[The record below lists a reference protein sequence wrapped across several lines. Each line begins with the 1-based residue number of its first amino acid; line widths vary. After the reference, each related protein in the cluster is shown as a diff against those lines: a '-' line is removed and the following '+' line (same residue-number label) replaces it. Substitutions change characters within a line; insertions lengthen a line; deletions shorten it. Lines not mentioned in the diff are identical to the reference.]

1 MEFHIILDA
10 PKVPENIGF
19 ICRGMKTTG
28 MYQLHLINPINKWKN
43 KSWMT
48 AFESQ
53 EFLEN
58 AIIHDSLDSVIEH
71 VDFVI
76 GTSAKHRATRHESV
90 SIDDLSSKMTELLD
104 TNIKVGV
111 VFGSEESGLSN
122 SQLSLCDWVSY
133 IPIQT
138 TYPSL
143 NLSHATMM
151 YCYECSKLIREGT
164 LTAQI
169 KEEEDEASMLALKT
183 KSEEILNWL
192 EIDEHPLLYQR
203 IKDKLALASVDSQKL
218 LLSTYRFL
226 KRKM

>member
-1 MEFHIILDA
+1 MKFHIILDS

-19 ICRGMKTTG
+19 ICRCMKTTG
-28 MYQLHLINPINKWKN
+28 MMQLHLINPINKWKE

-48 AFESQ
+48 AFQSQ

-58 AIIHDSLDSVIEH
+58 AIQHDTLESAIEH

-90 SIDDLSSKMTELLD
+90 SIDDLSIKMNELLD
-104 TNIKVGV
+104 SNLKVGIIM
-111 VFGSEESGLSN
+111 GNEESGLSN
-122 SQLSLCDWVSY
+122 QQLALCDWISY

-151 YCYECSKLIREGT
+151 YCYECSKVIRENPIEN
-164 LTAQI
+164 QVDS
-169 KEEEDEASMLALKT
+169 DESSMLALKR

-192 EIDEHPLLYQR
+192 EIDQHPLLYQR
-203 IKDKLALASVDSQKL
+203 IKDKLALSSEDNQKL

>member
-1 MEFHIILDA
+1 MEFHIILDS

-19 ICRGMKTTG
+19 ICRCMKTTG
-28 MYQLHLINPINKWKN
+28 MAQLHLINPINKWMK

-48 AFESQ
+48 AFQSQ

-58 AIIHDSLDSVIEH
+58 AIEHESLESALEH
-71 VDFVI
+71 VDFAI

-90 SIDDLSSKMTELLD
+90 SIDDLSTKMGKLLED
-104 TNIKVGV
+104 NLKVGV
-111 VFGSEESGLSN
+111 VMGSEESGLSN
-122 SQLSLCDWVSY
+122 KQLSLCDWVSY

-151 YCYECSKLIREGT
+151 YCYECSKLNREEV
-164 LTAQI
+164 AKNQEQ
-169 KEEEDEASMLALKT
+169 EESEESSMLALKE

-203 IKDKLALASVDSQKL
+203 IKDKLALASTENQKL